1 MRTNI
6 ALLIEQAANVI
17 DSLNTGIRLTQD
29 EQTFICEHFTR
40 EKIKKNDF
48 TIKSGDFE
56 NYVYFIEN
64 GFLRYWTICP
74 PNSTKEQTI
83 WFGAPGEFASSYF
96 SLKNKKPSYMNI
108 QAITDC
114 TIWKLSRQDL
124 AHLYNISLNLNKIA
138 RVFLE
143 ETFTSLLHRETQL
156 LGLSC
161 EDLYRDLLNR
171 NKGLIKE
178 VPLKYIAS
186 YLGITP
192 QTLSQIRR
200 RIMQNK

>member
-1 MRTNI
+1 
-6 ALLIEQAANVI
+6 
-17 DSLNTGIRLTQD
+17 
-29 EQTFICEHFTR
+29 
-40 EKIKKNDF
+40 
-48 TIKSGDFE
+48 
-56 NYVYFIEN
+56 
-64 GFLRYWTICP
+64 
-74 PNSTKEQTI
+74 
-83 WFGAPGEFASSYF
+83 
-96 SLKNKKPSYMNI
+96 MNI